1 MEDAVMSWSELL
13 NIVLG
18 GGLVGTIL
26 AIAQLQSTLRKAG
39 AEAGKAEAEAESVR
53 LENAEHATR
62 ILMENIVKPLK
73 DELNETRRQIES
85 LKRSILRL
93 RKTIDEANGC
103 RYRDGC
109 PVLDGLQKQPFI
121 DGEQTGGGEPNGTE
135 SNSRGKEGQ
144 RDRPPV
150 SG

>member
-1 MEDAVMSWSELL
+1 MGASELL

-18 GGLVGTIL
+18 GGLVGTIV
-26 AIAQLQSTLRKAG
+26 AIAQLRSTLRKAG
-39 AEAGKAEAEAESVR
+39 AEAGKAEAEAEGVR

-62 ILMENIVKPLK
+62 ILMEHIVKPLK
-73 DELNETRRQIES
+73 DELNETRKQIES

-109 PVLDGLQKQPFI
+109 PVLDGLQKQSEL
-121 DGEQTGGGEPNGTE
+121 DGDQPGGGGPDGAEPPG
-135 SNSRGKEGQ
+135 RGKAGQ
-144 RDRPPV
+144 RDPPPA
-150 SG
+150 GG

>member
-1 MEDAVMSWSELL
+1 MAWSEIL

-18 GGLVGTIL
+18 GGLVGTVV
-26 AIAQLQSTLRKAG
+26 AIAQLKSTLRKAG
-39 AEAGKAEAEAESVR
+39 AEAGRAEAEAEGVR

-62 ILMENIVKPLK
+62 ILMEHIVKPLK

-109 PVLDGLQKQPFI
+109 PVLDGLQKQQEL
-121 DGEQTGGGEPNGTE
+121 DGDQSGGGGPEGAEPDG
-135 SNSRGKEGQ
+135 RGSTGQ
-144 RDRPPV
+144 HGKTPC
-150 SG
+150 GG

>member
-144 RDRPPV
+144 RDPPPV

>member
-1 MEDAVMSWSELL
+1 MEDAVMSWRELL

-18 GGLVGTIL
+18 VGLVGTIL

-144 RDRPPV
+144 RDPPPV